1 MARGTRLELRPH
13 ALAANARRVRAFA
26 GDARVYAMV
35 KSNAYG
41 HGLALASE
49 ALAPAV
55 DGLGVAVL
63 HEAAELRTRGYQGAI
78 MVLEGIFDHT
88 ELAEAA
94 GLDLE
99 VVIHAEWQLALLE
112 NRPRP
117 LRVWLKVNTG
127 MHRLGVPAEQ
137 APALLQRLDA
147 LDAVRV
153 EGVMTH
159 FACADQDD
167 DTMTTH
173 QAGMLT
179 SLADT
184 QDRRFSA
191 ANSAAVI
198 RYPDSHGELVR
209 PGIMVYGSSPFPGR
223 SAAQLGLAV
232 TQRFAASVIAI
243 NDVPAG
249 GDVGYGAT
257 WRAPRDS
264 RIGVVAAG
272 YGDGYPRHAPSGTPV
287 AVNGRRTELAGRVSM
302 DMITVDLTDL
312 PDTGVGDEVE
322 LWGDT
327 VAVDEVAAASGTI
340 SYELFC
346 QITERVERVIDPSA
360 ASSNG

>member
-1 MARGTRLELRPH
+1 MARGTRLELRPE

-26 GDARVYAMV
+26 PDARVYAMV
-35 KSNAYG
+35 KADAYG
-41 HGLALASE
+41 HGLALAGE
-49 ALAPAV
+49 ALAPEV

-63 HEAAELRTRGYQGAI
+63 HEAAALRTRGYPGAL
-78 MVLEGIFDHT
+78 MVLEGVFDST

-94 GLDLE
+94 RLELE

-112 NRPRP
+112 NDPRP

-127 MHRLGVPAEQ
+127 MHRLGVPADQ
-137 APALLQRLDA
+137 VPALLQRLDA
-147 LDAVRV
+147 LDGVCV
-153 EGVMTH
+153 EGLMTH

-167 DTMTTH
+167 DPMTARQSGTIT
-173 QAGMLT
+173 A
-179 SLADT
+179 LAREYA
-184 QDRRFSA
+184 RRFSA

-198 RYPDSHGELVR
+198 RYPESHGALVR
-209 PGIMVYGSSPFPGR
+209 PGIMLYGSSPFPGR
-223 SAAQLGLAV
+223 SAAELELAV
-232 TQRFAASVIAI
+232 TQRFTAPVIAI

-249 GDVGYGAT
+249 EDVGYGAT

-264 RIGVVAAG
+264 RIGVVAVG

-312 PDTGVGDEVE
+312 PDAGVGDEVE
-322 LWGDT
+322 LWGDA

-346 QITERVERVIDPSA
+346 QITPRVERVISPPDESTD
-360 ASSNG
+360 

>member
-1 MARGTRLELRPH
+1 MARGTRLELRPD

-26 GDARVYAMV
+26 RDARVYAMV
-35 KSNAYG
+35 KADAYG
-41 HGLALASE
+41 HGLALAGE
-49 ALAPAV
+49 ALAPDV

-63 HEAAELRTRGYQGAI
+63 HEAADLRAHGYQGAL
-78 MVLEGIFDHT
+78 MVLEGIFDPT

-94 GLDLE
+94 DLDLE

-112 NRPRP
+112 SEPRP

-147 LDAVRV
+147 LAGVQL
-153 EGVMTH
+153 EGLMTH

-167 DTMTTH
+167 DPMTAR
-173 QAGMLT
+173 QSDILT
-179 SLADT
+179 TLACK
-184 QDRRFSA
+184 QDRPFSA

-198 RYPDSHGELVR
+198 RYPDTHGALVR
-209 PGIMVYGSSPFPGR
+209 PGIMLYGSSPFSGQ
-223 SAAQLGLAV
+223 SAAELGLAV
-232 TQRFAASVIAI
+232 TQRFTAPVIAI

-312 PDTGVGDEVE
+312 PDAQVGDEVE

-346 QITERVERVIDPSA
+346 QLTQRVERVIRP
-360 ASSNG
+360 NN